1 MRFAKPANRILFASS
16 VIVTG
21 AVAGAFVWLLLFVMN
36 LGISFVWNI
45 LPEHFGPFFPLL
57 ACSIG
62 GLVIGLFAKRFGS
75 YPEDLDE
82 VMAKV
87 KRDGRYDYDK
97 LGVMSAAA
105 LLPLFFGGPIGPEAG
120 LTGAVAGICTWVG
133 DRMKRFGSE
142 FRQLTS
148 VGTMAA
154 LSAIFTAPL
163 FGFVA
168 PLYGSVDENVDDRT
182 IRIPK
187 TWKIVVYLCAIA
199 GALAA
204 FAGLGA
210 LFGGGMSLP
219 RFTDIHAGTVEL
231 LWLVPLALVG
241 AAGGWLFCMGDGLFG
256 RLSDKMGDRPVLK
269 AVIAGTVLGVA
280 GIVLPFAMFAGETQA
295 EELGR
300 MWTSM
305 GALALLATGFVKV
318 LLTPFCIR
326 FGWRGGHFFPVIFA
340 GVSIGYGMA
349 TLTGADPVF
358 CLCACTAAL
367 VGGVMRQPLM
377 AVLLLFLCF
386 PVKGVIVMLAA
397 AALGAIVPLPTAF
410 RKKPREQEDPQ
421 SEDVPTESR

>member
-1 MRFAKPANRILFASS
+1 
-16 VIVTG
+16 
-21 AVAGAFVWLLLFVMN
+21 
-36 LGISFVWNI
+36 
-45 LPEHFGPFFPLL
+45 
-57 ACSIG
+57 
-62 GLVIGLFAKRFGS
+62 
-75 YPEDLDE
+75 
-82 VMAKV
+82 
-87 KRDGRYDYDK
+87 
-97 LGVMSAAA
+97 
-105 LLPLFFGGPIGPEAG
+105 
-120 LTGAVAGICTWVG
+120 
-133 DRMKRFGSE
+133 MKRFGSE

-204 FAGLGA
+204 FAGTGPRCS
-210 LFGGGMSLP
+210 GGGQC
-219 RFTDIHAGTVEL
+219 RCRAFTDIHVGTVEL

-421 SEDVPTESR
+421 SEDVPAESR

>member
-142 FRQLTS
+142 FRQLTWERS
-148 VGTMAA
+148 SCCG
-154 LSAIFTAPL
+154 
-163 FGFVA
+163 
-168 PLYGSVDENVDDRT
+168 
-182 IRIPK
+182 
-187 TWKIVVYLCAIA
+187 
-199 GALAA
+199 
-204 FAGLGA
+204 
-210 LFGGGMSLP
+210 
-219 RFTDIHAGTVEL
+219 
-231 LWLVPLALVG
+231 
-241 AAGGWLFCMGDGLFG
+241 
-256 RLSDKMGDRPVLK
+256 
-269 AVIAGTVLGVA
+269 
-280 GIVLPFAMFAGETQA
+280 
-295 EELGR
+295 
-300 MWTSM
+300 
-305 GALALLATGFVKV
+305 
-318 LLTPFCIR
+318 
-326 FGWRGGHFFPVIFA
+326 
-340 GVSIGYGMA
+340 
-349 TLTGADPVF
+349 
-358 CLCACTAAL
+358 
-367 VGGVMRQPLM
+367 
-377 AVLLLFLCF
+377 
-386 PVKGVIVMLAA
+386 
-397 AALGAIVPLPTAF
+397 
-410 RKKPREQEDPQ
+410 
-421 SEDVPTESR
+421 

>member
-62 GLVIGLFAKRFGS
+62 GLIIGLFAKRFGS

-219 RFTDIHAGTVEL
+219 RFTDIHVGTVEL

-421 SEDVPTESR
+421 SEDVPAESR

>member
-45 LPEHFGPFFPLL
+45 LPEHFGPFFPRL

-219 RFTDIHAGTVEL
+219 RFTDIHVGTVEL

-421 SEDVPTESR
+421 SEDVPAESR

>member
-87 KRDGRYDYDK
+87 KRDDRYDYDK